1 MRQMNEETIK
11 LLQRNELSNMV
22 YNARFTI
29 DDISFSISDIFYLF
43 KDAETIEDFGKVISS
58 DEFKDIYETMT
69 YSGYKVFCEV
79 PSLRVTVFL
88 VERLVKMVYSN
99 KIDST
104 VLKRYRDCMVE
115 VLLLTT
121 IGHGILIPESTRT
134 LKSIL
139 KAWTFLLNY
148 DSYHYEPYDP
158 KNQKTDFDEMYY
170 YRVDLTRMIDELLP
184 DDIGDNKYDRAM
196 FNYLLRIPH

>member
-1 MRQMNEETIK
+1 MNEETIK

-22 YNARFTI
+22 YNARFTF

-43 KDAETIEDFGKVISS
+43 KDAETIEDFGEVISS
-58 DEFKDIYETMT
+58 DEFKSIYETMT
-69 YSGYKVFCEV
+69 HFKYRVFSEV
-79 PSLRVTVFL
+79 PTLKVVVFL
-88 VERLVKMVYSN
+88 IERLVKMVYTN
-99 KIDST
+99 NTDSI
-104 VLKRYRDCMVE
+104 VLKRYRDCMAE
-115 VLLLTT
+115 VFLLTT
-121 IGHGILIPESTRT
+121 IGYGILIPESTRT

-170 YRVDLTRMIDELLP
+170 YRVDLTRMIDDLLP

-196 FNYLLRIPH
+196 FKYLLRIPH